1 VADAAGR
8 LLVVGTP
15 IGNLGDL
22 TSRAAEALSSADL
35 VVAEDTR
42 VTARLLSH
50 LGVRRPMISF
60 NDHNATARLPDL
72 LSRLASGK
80 TLALTTDAGMPAVSD
95 PGARL
100 VAEARDAG
108 HRIEVIPGPAAV
120 TAAVALAGVEAAGF
134 VFGGFLPP
142 RPAGARRDAL
152 AALRDAA
159 ASTGLPLVL
168 YEAPHRIHALL
179 SLLAEVA
186 PGDHVVLARELT
198 KRHEEVIVGCA
209 AELLASHAEPRG
221 EYTVVIQSQPQ
232 QEAAPSVSLDLDGL
246 VRAAV
251 GAGLG
256 QRTIVELLRGA
267 GLSRRDAY
275 ARARP
280 SLER

>member
-1 VADAAGR
+1 VADAGR

-22 TSRAAEALSSADL
+22 TPRAAEALRTADL

-42 VTARLLSH
+42 VTARLLAH

-72 LSRLASGK
+72 LSRLASGN

-100 VAEARDAG
+100 VAAARDAG

-120 TAAVALAGVEAAGF
+120 TAAVALFGVDAPGF
-134 VFGGFLPP
+134 VFGGFLPS
-142 RPAGARRDAL
+142 RPAAARREAL
-152 AALRDAA
+152 SALRDAA
-159 ASTGLPLVL
+159 ASTRLLLVL
-168 YEAPHRIHALL
+168 YEAPHRIHGLL
-179 SLLAEVA
+179 RLLAEVA
-186 PGDHVVLARELT
+186 PDDLVMLGRELT
-198 KRHEEVIVGCA
+198 KRHEEVIVGRP
-209 AELLASHAEPRG
+209 AELLASHAELRG
-221 EYTVVIQSQPQ
+221 EYTVVIQSQPRPG
-232 QEAAPSVSLDLDGL
+232 AAPSVSLDLDGL

-251 GAGLG
+251 AAGLG

-267 GLSRRDAY
+267 GLGRRDAY
-275 ARARP
+275 ARAP
-280 SLER
+280 GDAER